1 MLKIKAKSAS
11 KTRRSCNSSEKTAP
25 PCLAGCST
33 YYNYEAHHKLSDTSC
48 GNTEQQPCTIAQ
60 PRGVQQ
66 PTNNIMYVMNK
77 QANMQVNDM
86 SKMEAGGTSGQK
98 PFLRGD
104 DVCQKDSVVP
114 LGVIRVE
121 PMYNQQ
127 ESVEQSYV
135 QFDRNEVIDDMGI
148 SETVEVELPYL
159 YPGGE
164 SQDGC
169 EKLSVNIQ
177 YEDTADSGVM
187 IPQNVAV
194 VPQNDD
200 DTCRSNVVV
209 EKIMYEMPLIKAEA
223 AGGSADFEGDKLSA
237 VVYPQDSVVQ
247 WSGQVDDD
255 TSDCVLHRR
264 GEQSVEKTSSGGRF
278 ATEKHRTITIKDV
291 TNCGRK
297 KAVSPLQDRRKVV
310 SSRPVTASA
319 LADTIIIVTP
329 KSQVMT
335 PLQVQHPT
343 ITQLLGPFAS
353 SMPAPT
359 VCVFEHTHGP
369 TPTPC
374 SPPYLPPNE
383 PVVVNVPT
391 ESQPEEDLPLS
402 GSHPAVGDHVII
414 ESHTLTESLHADDGV
429 TRCDTVWSQQE
440 EIPKVE
446 QEEVVCSPVK
456 RHTAVIMAT
465 PTTTTTTTTGGCHT
479 VLTMSATD
487 LTVVPKTSKPEDQVT
502 SAGNALNPDTNKAL
516 KMLLSKVSHEQQREI
531 NVVGLVADSCNGL
544 GKQSETLA
552 DRYMKN
558 WKQTGQ
564 FQCKFCPYS
573 SVTRNYLYRHWTANH
588 ISVTPYQ
595 CHHCDL
601 KASSRDVITR
611 HQTVTHQSAVKSV
624 LIDPILEQ
632 QTIDQFDLI
641 FTEPFGRETQAVD
654 QGAVSDVV
662 DAKKVKMENDECSDG
677 PLAGV
682 AQSDGFCHVPVV
694 EVRIVADSDG
704 QQMSVVCDAL
714 PSVTSPS
721 CVDCDTR
728 TVKTEC
734 QVSPAVTLQH
744 TSCPLNTGHGPVD
757 TGHTNV
763 VNCELLDISTNVI
776 DVPQDTHVDPTSGD
790 TDGDKITD
798 VAPEQRSSTLAPKP
812 EQLQEQ
818 MMAALHSRS
827 HV

>member
-1 MLKIKAKSAS
+1 MLKVKAKSAS
-11 KTRRSCNSSEKTAP
+11 KTRRSCNSSEKNAP
-25 PCLAGCST
+25 PCLAGCSS

-48 GNTEQQPCTIAQ
+48 GNTEQQPRTIAHH
-60 PRGVQQ
+60 RGVQE
-66 PTNNIMYVMNK
+66 PTNMYVMNK

-86 SKMEAGGTSGQK
+86 SKMEGNCAGDTSDQK
-98 PFLRGD
+98 TFLR
-104 DVCQKDSVVP
+104 DVNACQKDSVVP
-114 LGVIRVE
+114 LGMIHVE
-121 PMYNQQ
+121 PMDDQQ
-127 ESVEQSYV
+127 ESVIEQSYV
-135 QFDRNEVIDDMGI
+135 QFDRHEVIDDMGI

-159 YPGGE
+159 YPVGE

-169 EKLSVNIQ
+169 EKLSVNVQ
-177 YEDTADSGVM
+177 YEDTADGDVM

-194 VPQNDD
+194 VQRNDND
-200 DTCRSNVVV
+200 PCRSNVVV

-247 WSGQVDDD
+247 WSGHVDDN
-255 TSDCVLHRR
+255 TSDSVLHRR
-264 GEQSVEKTSSGGRF
+264 GEQSVEKTSSVCHF
-278 ATEKHRTITIKDV
+278 VAEKHRTITIKDV

-297 KAVSPLQDRRKVV
+297 KAVSPLQDRPKVV

-343 ITQLLGPFAS
+343 MTQLLRPFVS

-359 VCVFEHTHGP
+359 VCVYEQTSGP
-369 TPTPC
+369 TPTPG
-374 SPPYLPPNE
+374 SPPRLSPND
-383 PVVVNVPT
+383 PIVVNVAPVSQT
-391 ESQPEEDLPLS
+391 EESLPLS
-402 GSHPAVGDHVII
+402 GSHHAVGDHVIM
-414 ESHTLTESLHADDGV
+414 ESHTRTESLHADDGV
-429 TRCDTVWSQQE
+429 VTTTWSRRE
-440 EIPKVE
+440 EVPKAE
-446 QEEVVCSPVK
+446 QEEVVCSPIK
-456 RHTAVIMAT
+456 THTAVIMAT
-465 PTTTTTTTTGGCHT
+465 PTTTTTTGGCHT

-487 LTVVPKTSKPEDQVT
+487 LTVVPKTSKPEDHVT
-502 SAGNALNPDTNKAL
+502 STGNALNPDTNKAL
-516 KMLLSKVSHEQQREI
+516 KTLLSKVSHEQQREI

-544 GKQSETLA
+544 GKQPETLA

-573 SVTRNYLYRHWTANH
+573 SVTRNYLYRHWMANH

-611 HQTVTHQSAVKSV
+611 HQTVAHRSSVKSV
-624 LIDPILEQ
+624 LIDAILEQ
-632 QTIDQFDLI
+632 HTIDQFDQI
-641 FTEPFGRETQAVD
+641 FSESFGRETQAAD
-654 QGAVSDVV
+654 EGAVSDAV
-662 DAKKVKMENDECSDG
+662 DAKKVKMENDKCEDG

-682 AQSDGFCHVPVV
+682 AQSDGFCNVPVV
-694 EVRIVADSDG
+694 EVRIVADNDG
-704 QQMSVVCDAL
+704 QQTSVVCDAL
-714 PSVTSPS
+714 SSVTSPS

-728 TVKTEC
+728 TVKSEC
-734 QVSPAVTLQH
+734 HVSSAVTLQH
-744 TSCPLNTGHGPVD
+744 MSCPLSTGHSPVD
-757 TGHTNV
+757 TGPKNV
-763 VNCELLDISTNVI
+763 NNSGLSDISTNVI
-776 DVPQDTHVDPTSGD
+776 DLAQDTHVDPSSDD
-790 TDGDKITD
+790 TEGDKITD
-798 VAPEQRSSTLAPKP
+798 ATSEQRSSTLAPKP